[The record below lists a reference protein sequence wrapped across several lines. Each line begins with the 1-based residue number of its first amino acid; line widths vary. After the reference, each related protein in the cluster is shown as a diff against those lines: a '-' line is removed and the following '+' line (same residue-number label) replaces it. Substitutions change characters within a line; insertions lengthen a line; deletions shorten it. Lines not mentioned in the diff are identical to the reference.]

1 MKYLKCSETVFVNA
15 AGALGWLL
23 GLGLLLGLFSTL
35 VLTFCSLMQLL
46 TRPFFDCRK
55 AILTTFL
62 NWACKIMCTDVLWIS
77 RSPNFIEL
85 DARALYHERYI
96 WSH

>member
-23 GLGLLLGLFSTL
+23 GLELLLGLFSTL

-46 TRPFFDCRK
+46 TRPFLIVER
-55 AILTTFL
+55 
-62 NWACKIMCTDVLWIS
+62 
-77 RSPNFIEL
+77 
-85 DARALYHERYI
+85 LY
-96 WSH
+96 